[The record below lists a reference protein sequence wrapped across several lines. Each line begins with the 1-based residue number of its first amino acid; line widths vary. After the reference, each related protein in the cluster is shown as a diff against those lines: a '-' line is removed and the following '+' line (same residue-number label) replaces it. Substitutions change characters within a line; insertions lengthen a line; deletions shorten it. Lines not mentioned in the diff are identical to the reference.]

1 MTGSDNPDIEMAD
14 PSNPSI
20 SQLRQQQRHER
31 TRLEPRGGAKTQE
44 SGIDEN
50 WLRNIIAEQVQ
61 SAIAPIINDL
71 IKDQAQKGKYPS
83 TPKSPEIPRNFNETS
98 ASRKR
103 RKFPTWNGNKKY
115 FNCYIKEVEDCIE
128 IDRELMGTDR
138 VVWCLFNASGADQ
151 NWDYRS
157 FIEHLKRTFGN
168 KQEREDKIA
177 LLTSM
182 KQKESQRF
190 ADFFPK
196 FDEALAGA
204 GGDRWTEDSK
214 LVWLRR
220 ALSEALKDELIP
232 IQLDI
237 DNYHGSVRT
246 IEDIAYRFEQ
256 SRRFKGSREQNHP
269 LGNLVPEP
277 AATSHPR
284 VDVDGDVIM
293 NCVNS
298 QPTPGLG
305 RQVKGRAPAQPS
317 IRTNGS
323 ISQTPHG
330 DKGRLRARLVD
341 QTEIARRKANRLCV
355 RCGTNTHFVAEC
367 LYLPPRRPET
377 EIRNT
382 TFNTP
387 PLLDNIYDVIEP
399 EVEQEK
405 E

>member
-31 TRLEPRGGAKTQE
+31 TRLEPRGGAKTQD

-50 WLRNIIAEQVQ
+50 WLRNIIAEQIQ

-71 IKDQAQKGKYPS
+71 IKDQAQKGKSPS
-83 TPKSPEIPRNFNETS
+83 TPKSPEIPRDFNETS
-98 ASRKR
+98 VSRKR
-103 RKFPTWNGNKKY
+103 RKFPTWNGDKKY

-138 VVWCLFNASGADQ
+138 AVWYDINLSLPAAAKQKVSVFNASGADQ
-151 NWDYRS
+151 NWDYLL

-204 GGDRWTEDSK
+204 GGDRWTEDFK
-214 LVWLRR
+214 VVWLRR

-232 IQLDI
+232 IQLCFM
-237 DNYHGSVRT
+237 
-246 IEDIAYRFEQ
+246 IAIMKQVTSNFGCDSRLH
-256 SRRFKGSREQNHP
+256 SRRS
-269 LGNLVPEP
+269 
-277 AATSHPR
+277 A
-284 VDVDGDVIM
+284 
-293 NCVNS
+293 
-298 QPTPGLG
+298 
-305 RQVKGRAPAQPS
+305 
-317 IRTNGS
+317 RTNLS
-323 ISQTPHG
+323 I
-330 DKGRLRARLVD
+330 KL
-341 QTEIARRKANRLCV
+341 
-355 RCGTNTHFVAEC
+355 
-367 LYLPPRRPET
+367 
-377 EIRNT
+377 
-382 TFNTP
+382 
-387 PLLDNIYDVIEP
+387 
-399 EVEQEK
+399 
-405 E
+405 

>member
-1 MTGSDNPDIEMAD
+1 MQD
-14 PSNPSI
+14 
-20 SQLRQQQRHER
+20 
-31 TRLEPRGGAKTQE
+31 

-50 WLRNIIAEQVQ
+50 WLCNIIAQQVQ

-71 IKDQAQKGKYPS
+71 IKDQAQRGKSPL
-83 TPKSPEIPRNFNETS
+83 TPKSPEIPRNFNETPV
-98 ASRKR
+98 SRKR
-103 RKFPTWNGNKKY
+103 RKFPSWNGDKKY

-138 VVWCLFNASGADQ
+138 AVWYDINLSLPAAAKQKVSVFNASGADQ
-151 NWDYRS
+151 NWDFRL

-190 ADFFPK
+190 TDFFPK

-214 LVWLRR
+214 VVWLRR

-246 IEDIAYRFEQ
+246 IEGIAYRFEQ

-284 VDVDGDVIM
+284 VDADGDVIM
-293 NCVNS
+293 KPVNS

-305 RQVKGRAPAQPS
+305 RQVKGRAPAQPN

-323 ISQTPHG
+323 SSRTPHG

-341 QTEIARRKANRLCV
+341 KTEIARRKANFHGLKGLALR
-355 RCGTNTHFVAEC
+355 
-367 LYLPPRRPET
+367 
-377 EIRNT
+377 
-382 TFNTP
+382 
-387 PLLDNIYDVIEP
+387 
-399 EVEQEK
+399 
-405 E
+405 